1 MTHPSDHELE
11 AMAVK
16 LTDYAMDQLPLDA
29 AAMLRACKGVTVPDA
44 LDPDMTAQA
53 LKLHMG
59 EMSAAE
65 QRTARAAIRWA
76 NSRRSPATDVR
87 EAVLGLLTALNSTEG
102 RARQAEAEQDV
113 LRDREKHFAS
123 VLSVADRGQYRND
136 WDAAIRRVVAERDAL
151 REALEFY
158 AVPENWHIGGPLDGN
173 SGNFTGARP
182 ARAALAKQGDN
193 HHERKKR

>member
-1 MTHPSDHELE
+1 MGHPTDDELE

-29 AAMLRACKGVTVPDA
+29 ASMLRACKGVTVPEA
-44 LDPDMTAQA
+44 LDPDMPAQA

-102 RARQAEAEQDV
+102 RARQAEAE
-113 LRDREKHFAS
+113 RDE
-123 VLSVADRGQYRND
+123 
-136 WDAAIRRVVAERDAL
+136 L
-151 REALEFY
+151 REALRRLLSSPAISDGDQADPEWGCSETY
-158 AVPENWHIGGPLDGN
+158 AAEIN
-173 SGNFTGARP
+173 
-182 ARAALAKQGDN
+182 ARAALNREAGT
-193 HHERKKR
+193 